1 MEALT
6 ISKKRFE
13 SLQPLS
19 LQRYI
24 LHTESELYIIPKKHN
39 YEKEDH
45 LLKRLYVTNGDYF
58 SNKLYTIN
66 SLLDNE
72 TAIDI
77 EELILPEQLAIVNN
91 SVVGFVMPLVES
103 ENLKTVL
110 RSNKYTPKQKIQYLK
125 QVGEIIEKVKK
136 VRTYKSKE
144 HPGLSDFYL
153 NDIHENNFI
162 LDKNRRVKAVDI
174 DSCKINNNKTFP
186 SKYLRRRPE
195 FENLP
200 KYQKIE
206 NSLGAQ
212 IETSENTEIYC
223 YIIMILNFL
232 YGGAITKL
240 EIEEFY
246 DYLEYLHH
254 LGMPFEIVDMFSNIY
269 TNHENISPIDALDDL
284 ESFTMRSKE
293 SVYKLARKYDKI

>member
-6 ISKKRFE
+6 ISKKKFE
-13 SLQPLS
+13 SLKPLT
-19 LQRYI
+19 LQKYI
-24 LHTESELYIIPKKHN
+24 LHTEAELYVIPKKEK

-72 TAIDI
+72 EAIDI
-77 EELILPEQLAIVNN
+77 EELIMPEQLAIVNN
-91 SVVGFVMPLVES
+91 SVVGFIMPLVES

-110 RSNKYTPKQKIQYLK
+110 KSVEYTTKQKIQYLK
-125 QVGEIIEKVKK
+125 QAGEIIEKVKK
-136 VRTYKSKE
+136 VRTYKSQE
-144 HPGLSDFYL
+144 YPSLSDFYL

-162 LDKNRRVKAVDI
+162 LNSKTGKVNAVDV

-212 IETSENTEIYC
+212 IEANENTEIYC

-232 YGGAITKL
+232 FGGAITRL

-254 LGMPFEIVDMFSNIY
+254 LGMPFDIVEIFSNIY
-269 TNHENISPIDALDDL
+269 TNHENVNPIDALDEL
-284 ESFTMRSKE
+284 ESFATRSKE
-293 SVYKLARKYDKI
+293 SVYKLTRKYG

>member
-6 ISKKRFE
+6 ISKKKFE
-13 SLQPLS
+13 SLKPLT
-19 LQRYI
+19 LQKYI
-24 LHTESELYIIPKKHN
+24 LHTEAELYVIPKKEK

-72 TAIDI
+72 EAIDI
-77 EELILPEQLAIVNN
+77 EELIMPEQLAIVNN
-91 SVVGFVMPLVES
+91 SVVGFIMPLVES

-110 RSNKYTPKQKIQYLK
+110 KSVEYTTKQKIQYLK
-125 QVGEIIEKVKK
+125 QAGEIIEKVKK
-136 VRTYKSKE
+136 VRTYKSQE
-144 HPGLSDFYL
+144 YPSLSDFYL

-162 LDKNRRVKAVDI
+162 LNNKTGKVNAVDV

-212 IETSENTEIYC
+212 IEANENTEIYC

-232 YGGAITKL
+232 FGGAITRL

-254 LGMPFEIVDMFSNIY
+254 LGMPFDIVEIFSNIY
-269 TNHENISPIDALDDL
+269 TNHENVNPIDALDEL
-284 ESFTMRSKE
+284 ESFATRSKE
-293 SVYKLARKYDKI
+293 SVYKLTRKYG